1 LTIGNL
7 VGLEKPL
14 EPTLVE
20 LLESLG
26 AWSKMKWLFVKFVI
40 KVN

>member
-1 LTIGNL
+1 MLVYISEIMDIDTALTIGNL

-26 AWSKMKWLFVKFVI
+26 A
-40 KVN
+40 